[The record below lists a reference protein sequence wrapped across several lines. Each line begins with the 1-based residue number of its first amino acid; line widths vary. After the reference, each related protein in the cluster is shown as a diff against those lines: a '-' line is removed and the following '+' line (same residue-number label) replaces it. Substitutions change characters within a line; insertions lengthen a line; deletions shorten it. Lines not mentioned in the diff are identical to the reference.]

1 MNNYSEYRDS
11 GIEWIGTIPRHWDII
26 PLKFSCSLKGR
37 IGWNGLK
44 SDEFKTNS
52 YAYLVTGQDFL
63 GQNIQWDK
71 CYQIDKERYDED
83 PFIQLK
89 NGDLLITKDGTIG
102 KIAIVS
108 NLDKPACLN
117 SGIFV
122 LKQTK
127 HNYFPKFLYWLL
139 SSKLL
144 KDFNNVSSSGTTIQ
158 HLYQNVFENMPLLTP
173 SLHEQELIANY
184 LDQKVSAIQDVISR
198 KKDLLSQLSDYRTA
212 ILSEYVSHGVNPFVV
227 LNKTGNQFIPTI
239 PENWTIQ
246 KVLRCLEMSIT
257 DGPHTTPELFD
268 DGIPFV
274 SAEAVSC
281 GNGRID
287 FNHIRGY
294 ISKEFYNECCLK
306 YIPQKDDIYMIKS
319 GATTGRVAIVD
330 TDRIFTI
337 WSPLAV
343 FRCDKS
349 KMLPKYLFY
358 TLQAPL
364 FQQQVELGWSFGTQQ
379 NIGMRTLEQLF
390 IPVPPINE
398 QRQIIACIEDKIG
411 KIDECI
417 NETMSQVDDLE
428 KYLQAIIYEAVT
440 GKIQIEA

>member
-1 MNNYSEYRDS
+1 MNKYSEYRDS
-11 GIEWIGTIPRHWDII
+11 GIEWIGNIPRNWDIV

-44 SDEFKTNS
+44 SDEFKANS
-52 YAYLVTGQDFL
+52 YAYLVTGQDFS

-108 NLDKPACLN
+108 DLDKPACLN

-144 KDFNNVSSSGTTIQ
+144 KDFNCVNSSGTTIQ

-184 LDQKVSAIQDVISR
+184 LDGKISAIQDVISQ
-198 KKDLLSQLSDYRTA
+198 KNDLLSQLSNYRTA
-212 ILSEYVSHGVNPFVV
+212 VLSEYVSHGSNSKVV
-227 LNKTGNQFIPTI
+227 LKKTGNQFIPTI
-239 PENWTIQ
+239 PESWTIQ
-246 KVLRCLEMSIT
+246 KVLRCLEMPIT

-294 ISKEFYNECCLK
+294 ISQEFYDECCVK
-306 YIPQKDDIYMIKS
+306 YIPQKDDIFMIKS

-343 FRCDKS
+343 FRSDKS
-349 KMLPKYLFY
+349 KMLPMYLYY

-379 NIGMRTLEQLF
+379 NIGMRTLEQIL
-390 IPVPPINE
+390 IPVPPLEE
-398 QRQIIACIEDKIG
+398 QEQIISRIQEKVVVV
-411 KIDECI
+411 DECI
-417 NETMSQVDDLE
+417 SETKSQLDDLE
-428 KYLQAIIYEAVT
+428 KYKQSVIYEAVT
-440 GKIQIEA
+440 GRVRVSN